1 MRLFCLTVLFVLTAH
16 GAQTQAAEAVFYL
29 VRHAEK
35 VVEAGNSDPGLTDQ
49 GHERAR
55 HVAHMLAAKGV
66 TRILSSDFKRTHDT
80 AKPLAELTGLEVEIY
95 DPRDLEGIAGK
106 LKAMAGVIAVIGHSN
121 TTPELA
127 GMLSGTAVEPMAESV
142 YDRFYE
148 VRLGGEGGP
157 GLAVLHSEPRD
168 Q

>member
-1 MRLFCLTVLFVLTAH
+1 MRLFCMTLLFVQTAH
-16 GAQTQAAEAVFYL
+16 GAETQAAEAVFYV

-35 VVEAGNSDPGLTDQ
+35 VVEEGNSDPGLTDQ

-66 TRILSSDFKRTHDT
+66 TRILSSDFRRTRDT
-80 AKPLAELTGLEVEIY
+80 ARPLAELTGIEVELY
-95 DPRDLEGIAGK
+95 DPRDLEGLAGK
-106 LKAMAGVIAVIGHSN
+106 LKAMTGVIAVIGHSN

-127 GMLSGTAVEPMAESV
+127 ALLSGTAVEPMDESV

-148 VRLGGEGGP
+148 VRLGGGGGP
-157 GLAVLHSEPRD
+157 GLAVLHSEPRAP
-168 Q
+168 